1 MVVIESIIKSNALGR
16 WYIELEDTM
25 KEEDLEHRVVCLDIN
40 EYAQKIEIIGE
51 EYGGDIEVSWSSEEN
66 VSPEQIHEVRI
77 QMMAYEAEQEALNA
91 NASQDNPM
99 QTNSEEEA
107 WTPSF

>member
-1 MVVIESIIKSNALGR
+1 MVVIESIIKTNALGR
-16 WYIELEDTM
+16 WYIELEDSM

-40 EYAQKIEIIGE
+40 EYAKKIEIIGA

-77 QMMAYEAEQEALNA
+77 QMMAYEAEQEALNTEGA
-91 NASQDNPM
+91 PQNP
-99 QTNSEEEA
+99 EEA
-107 WTPSF
+107 VWTPSI